1 MKKGFTLIELLA
13 VVVILSMIAVITMP
27 AVNNIIMNAKVSAYN
42 QNIEAIKRAAYDWGL
57 KNSRSL
63 PTNEGESVL
72 VYLNE
77 LKLHTNIDVNI
88 KNPYSGKVISNNT
101 SVTITRSGSK
111 YEYTVNLIE
120 VEKENTDNAPL
131 LVISGNLID
140 YVEVNQNG
148 TQYSMPTTTP
158 KTSSGQ
164 TINNAYV
171 SYQVLKDGKE
181 VGSVDTSSVGIYK
194 ILYSVTYDG
203 ETGTYE
209 KTVVVR
215 DTTKPTLDVGAN
227 INCTVATIPTNLLDG
242 VTVTDNSGEIITPK
256 VESGIQNKAGTYYVT
271 YTATDSSGNS
281 NTKRKTVTVS

>member
-256 VESGIQNKAGTYYVT
+256 VESGIQNKA
-271 YTATDSSGNS
+271 
-281 NTKRKTVTVS
+281 